1 MGTKLDELMLLTNKI
16 LGIDY
21 NKKNYTEDEY
31 YNRDRNSFKIFHKSK
46 NKDQLDFLF
55 QIARQGH
62 AIEKELCKDKCNKKL
77 VKKLLE
83 NMYDIIEEYM
93 NNSKQNYNKEKNT

>member
-21 NKKNYTEDEY
+21 NRKNYTEDEF
-31 YNRDRNSFKIFHKSK
+31 YNRERNSFKIFYRSK

-55 QIARQGH
+55 QIVWQGH
-62 AIEKELCKDKCNKKL
+62 AIEKELCKNKCNKKL

-93 NNSKQNYNKEKNT
+93 NNSKQN